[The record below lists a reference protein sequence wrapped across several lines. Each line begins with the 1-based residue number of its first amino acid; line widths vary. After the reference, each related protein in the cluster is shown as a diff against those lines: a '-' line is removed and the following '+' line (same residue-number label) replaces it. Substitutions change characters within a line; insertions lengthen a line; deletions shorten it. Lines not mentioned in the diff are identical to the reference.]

1 MSGVLTHLIYT
12 EYEQKE
18 DRKMK
23 HTSRCFL
30 LALAWGCAIVP
41 LAAQQVYTLDQ
52 CVEQALRNNARTK
65 NAANDLGM
73 AEQQRKAAFT
83 KYFPT
88 ISATGMGFLADRSLM
103 QIDMARGMS
112 MKLLKN
118 GLMGGVNASLP
129 LFAGGQI
136 VQGNQLA
143 KVNVEKYRLLG
154 RQAENEVRL
163 TAEQYFWQVAM
174 LKEKLRTL
182 GVVESQLAEIHKDVD
197 AAVSAGITNRNDL
210 LQVQLRQNDTRS
222 TRINVEN
229 ALALSRRLLAQY
241 IGTPGDSVDV
251 AFQVTDS
258 LPPSPEWIYR
268 SPEASLIL
276 TPEYNLLQ
284 AQLKASK
291 IEHKISIG
299 KNLPTVAIGGGFMHD
314 NLSDRSKPFWMGFAT
329 VSIPLSGWWEG
340 SHDMKRARLAVRN
353 NENSLRDGSE
363 LLIINM
369 QNTWNAMNDAYK
381 QVEIAVESIGQASE
395 NLRLQTD
402 YYQAGTCTMSD
413 LLEAQALYQ
422 QSRDKYVE
430 SYAQYEVKKREYLQ
444 ATGR

>member
-1 MSGVLTHLIYT
+1 
-12 EYEQKE
+12 
-18 DRKMK
+18 MK
-23 HTSRCFL
+23 HTSKCFL
-30 LALAWGCAIVP
+30 WALAWSCTIAP
-41 LAAQQVYTLDQ
+41 LAAQQTYTLDE
-52 CVEQALRNNARTK
+52 CIENALHNNARIQ
-65 NAANDLGM
+65 NAKNDLGM
-73 AEQQRKAAFT
+73 AEQQRQAVFT

-88 ISATGMGFLADRSLM
+88 VSATGMGFMADKDLLRM
-103 QIDMARGMS
+103 DVAPGMS

-251 AFQVTDS
+251 AFQVADS
-258 LPPSPEWIYR
+258 LPPSPLDLYR
-268 SPEASLIL
+268 APEASLVL

-284 AQLKASK
+284 AQLKASR
-291 IEHKISIG
+291 IERKMSVG
-299 KNLPTVAIGGGFMHD
+299 RNLPTVAIGGGFMHD

-369 QNTWNAMNDAYK
+369 QNTWNAMTDAYK
-381 QVEIAVESIGQASE
+381 QVQIAIESIGQAAE

-402 YYQAGTCTMSD
+402 YYHAGTCTMSD
-413 LLEAQALYQ
+413 LLEAQTLYQ
-422 QSRDKYVE
+422 QSRDRYVE

>member
-1 MSGVLTHLIYT
+1 MT
-12 EYEQKE
+12 
-18 DRKMK
+18 
-23 HTSRCFL
+23 
-30 LALAWGCAIVP
+30 AP

-52 CVEQALRNNARTK
+52 CVEQALRNNARMQ
-65 NAANDLGM
+65 NAQNELGM
-73 AEQQRKAAFT
+73 AEQQRKSAFT

-88 ISATGMGFLADRSLM
+88 VSATGIGFMADKDLLQM
-103 QIDMARGMS
+103 DVAPGMS

-118 GLMGGVNASLP
+118 GLMGGVNATLP
-129 LFAGGQI
+129 LFTGGQI

-163 TAEQYFWQVAM
+163 TTEQYFWQVAM
-174 LKEKLRTL
+174 LKEKLRTHS
-182 GVVESQLAEIHKDVD
+182 VVESQLAGMHKDVD

-229 ALALSRRLLAQY
+229 ALTLSRRLLAQY
-241 IGTPGDSVDV
+241 IGTPDDSVDV
-251 AFQVTDS
+251 AFAVSDS
-258 LPPSPEWIYR
+258 LPPSPLGLYR
-268 SPEASLIL
+268 APEASLVL

-284 AQLKASK
+284 AQLKASH
-291 IEHKISIG
+291 IEHKMSVG

-314 NLSDRSKPFWMGFAT
+314 NLSDRHKPFWMGFAT

-340 SHDMKRARLAVRN
+340 SHNMKRSRLAVRN
-353 NENSLRDGSE
+353 NENNLRDGSE
-363 LLIINM
+363 LLVINM
-369 QNTWNAMNDAYK
+369 QNTWNALTDAYK
-381 QVEIAVESIGQASE
+381 QVQIAIESIGQATE

-402 YYQAGTCTMSD
+402 YYHAGTCTMSD
-413 LLEAQALYQ
+413 LLEAQTLYQ